1 MLTAEYG
8 PVSGSGTSYL
18 TADNLGST
26 RVVTDPTGSP
36 QKCYDYLPF
45 GEEIPNTIGGR
56 TALTCYSSGAYP
68 RVPDIEA
75 QKFTGKE
82 RDAETGLDCFGARY
96 YSGAQGRWTSPDRIN
111 LTSKRLLNPSNTL
124 NKYVYAA
131 NNPLKYVDSD
141 GEDITLFYRRGLF
154 DTGHIQMTAF
164 NQASGKVASLDFV
177 PNAEKVKVIN
187 GTVQGFAVPMRSP
200 QDMLNEGYAS
210 LTIRTTPEEAQ
221 KVIEW
226 INKFQQNTPSFNLL
240 SSNCTTSCVE
250 ALRILGLDVD
260 PDIINPDTLWDAMFP
275 KHSTQPG
282 LPTLGHYPAQEGRE
296 YGNPRYPGMTMFGLS
311 DLYYRLWLNQSSKQ
325 QEPKGCVTTTDSASG
340 TTSTTCDR

>member
-1 MLTAEYG
+1 MT
-8 PVSGSGTSYL
+8 
-18 TADNLGST
+18 DHLGST
-26 RVVTDPTGSP
+26 RVVTDGTTGAAL
-36 QKCYDYLPF
+36 QCHDYLPF
-45 GEEIPNTIGGR
+45 GEQIPAPVGGR
-56 TALTCYSSGAYP
+56 TGCYASMPGTGLL
-68 RVPDIEA
+68 
-75 QKFTGKE
+75 FTGKE
-82 RDAETGLDCFGARY
+82 RDAETQNSAMPGGLDYFGARY

-187 GTVQGFAVPMRSP
+187 GTVQGLAVPMRSP

-296 YGNPRYPGMTMFGLS
+296 YGNPRYPGMTTFGLS
-311 DLYYRLWLNQSSKQ
+311 DLYFRLWLNQSTKQ
-325 QEPKGCVTTTDSASG
+325 REPKACVEVTDSATGAS
-340 TTSTTCDR
+340 SKQCDQ